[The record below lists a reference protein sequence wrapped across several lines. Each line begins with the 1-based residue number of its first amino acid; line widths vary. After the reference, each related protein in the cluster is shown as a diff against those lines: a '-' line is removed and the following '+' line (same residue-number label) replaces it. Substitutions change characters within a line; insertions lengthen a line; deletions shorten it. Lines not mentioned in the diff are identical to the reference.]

1 MIIDGVPRTEGLDMN
16 ALYVV
21 MLYGV
26 EVPAEGVNG
35 QPHTTEF
42 LDMIEAYNNLAHQHQ
57 QQLEQMSM
65 YNSSPM

>member
-1 MIIDGVPRTEGLDMN
+1 MN

-26 EVPAEGVNG
+26 EVPAEDVNG

-42 LDMIEAYNNLAHQHQ
+42 FDMIEAYNNLDHQHQ
-57 QQLEQMSM
+57 QQLD
-65 YNSSPM
+65 